1 VGCGAV
7 GSLFAAN
14 LSLLDDVEV
23 WAFDLNEL
31 HVAAMNRDGL
41 RLSGAGDVVGQVRAT
56 ADAAELEAALDPDA
70 RNVGIGVARGTLQ
83 GSPELRTAVVLV
95 LGTPR

>member
-1 VGCGAV
+1 MGCGAV

-14 LSLLDDVEV
+14 LSLWDDVEV

-41 RLSGAGDVVGQVRAT
+41 RLTGAGDVVGRPRGT
-56 ADAAELEAALDPDA
+56 SDAAGIPDGVGKSREFGTTAFGVEALLHSSRAVALPA
-70 RNVGIGVARGTLQ
+70 F
-83 GSPELRTAVVLV
+83 S
-95 LGTPR
+95 